1 MLFVVLLCLGA
12 SVGPGAPPAVA
23 ESKSKVIIT
32 DVQVSNWV
40 RLWQKRL
47 RLDDWKIE
55 SRVVRAAEL
64 KPDTLGNL
72 KWNSVSRTAVIKVL
86 SPLDYD
92 APEVD
97 IAEDIE
103 YTVLHE
109 LLHLQLAV
117 LPRDLGRK
125 DIEEQVVNRLADAL
139 MQLDK
144 GESFRARS
152 GPATPGQ
159 RKTPGPSAPDIAVRQ
174 ARPPAQA
181 VPSSAR

>member
-12 SVGPGAPPAVA
+12 SVGLGAPPASA
-23 ESKSKVIIT
+23 ESKPRVVIT
-32 DVQVSNWV
+32 DAQVSNWV
-40 RLWQKRL
+40 RVWQKRL

-55 SRVVRAAEL
+55 ARIVRASEL

-72 KWNSVSRTAVIKVL
+72 KWNSVSRTATIKVL

-92 APEVD
+92 AATGD

-103 YTVLHE
+103 YTVVHE

-117 LPRDLGRK
+117 LPRDMNRK

-144 GESFRARS
+144 GDSFRARS
-152 GPATPGQ
+152 TPS
-159 RKTPGPSAPDIAVRQ
+159 TAPPGRTDASAPDVARQ
-174 ARPPAQA
+174 TRPP
-181 VPSSAR
+181 VETSPRLAR